1 MQRPRREIIVFI
13 AFFIRGIAYGTIS
26 AIVIWGVAYGAISM
40 SKEPNPARGQTV
52 PQFSSRHG
60 QVYTPEQEKMRD
72 LVLPVTVGLTIVFF
86 AAVMGAS
93 AAAKSW
99 GAAPLA
105 LEGSG
110 LRGADDPGQSLIPQ
124 PDHPNART
132 PSSDD
137 SAANW
142 PDAPAYSYRGLNSP
156 RTLGVTVMITVV
168 PFFLALAGFNAFW
181 GVPTTSFWLSGDPVL
196 SICYAVLGALFT
208 IFGVVFV
215 WDFAGD
221 TPEITLSAD
230 GVFAYRNGKPWR
242 FIGWREMVSITRQT
256 WMVKGSEQR
265 VLVIKGPRY
274 TITANKG
281 IDRFADLCECL
292 TRYARDH
299 RVPLRDSGTW
309 RKDSDISAL

>member
-1 MQRPRREIIVFI
+1 MVFI
-13 AFFIRGIAYGTIS
+13 AFFIRGIAYGTIT

-40 SKEPNPARGQTV
+40 SKQPDSARGQTV
-52 PQFSSRHG
+52 AQFSSRHG

-93 AAAKSW
+93 AAVKSR

-110 LRGADDPGQSLIPQ
+110 LRGADDPSQSLIPQ
-124 PDHPNART
+124 PDHPNARA

-142 PDAPAYSYRGLNSP
+142 PEAPAYSYRGFNSP
-156 RTLGVTVMITVV
+156 RNMGVGVLITVV
-168 PFFLALAGFNAFW
+168 PFFLTLAGFNAFW
-181 GVPTTSFWLSGDPVL
+181 GVPTTSFWLSGAPVL
-196 SICYAVLGALFT
+196 SICYAVFGALFT
-208 IFGVVFV
+208 IFGVTFV

-221 TPEITLSAD
+221 TPEIALSAD
-230 GVFAYRNGKPWR
+230 GVFAYRTGKPWR
-242 FIGWREMVSITRQT
+242 FIGWREMVSITRST
-256 WMVKGSEQR
+256 YWVKGGEKL
-265 VLVIKGPRY
+265 VLEIKGPRY
-274 TITANKG
+274 TIPVDKS